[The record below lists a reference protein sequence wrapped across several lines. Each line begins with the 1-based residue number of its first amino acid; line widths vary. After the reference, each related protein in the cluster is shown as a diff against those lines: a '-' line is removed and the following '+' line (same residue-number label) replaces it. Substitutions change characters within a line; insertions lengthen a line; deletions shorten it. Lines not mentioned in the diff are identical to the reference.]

1 MMNLRIA
8 CLFVTVAASISLATA
23 QNSGGRSSSA
33 KAGRDPLQ
41 TATKPLTPKSITTPR
56 RKSSVAVP
64 KASKSSPNAAAEL
77 THLERQNIKAGDSK
91 SRGAGPAK
99 GISAPKSAG
108 TTARTGSGINF
119 KYEKPVGGMT
129 ATKPDAH
136 AANSSTPRVTKKN

>member
-1 MMNLRIA
+1 MMKLRIA

-41 TATKPLTPKSITTPR
+41 TAIKPLTPKSVTTPT

-64 KASKSSPNAAAEL
+64 RTSKGSNAAAEL
-77 THLERQNIKAGDSK
+77 THLEHQNIKAGSK

>member
-1 MMNLRIA
+1 MMKLRIA

-41 TATKPLTPKSITTPR
+41 TAIKPLTPKSVTTPT

-64 KASKSSPNAAAEL
+64 RASKGSNAAAEL
-77 THLERQNIKAGDSK
+77 THLERQNIKAGSK

-129 ATKPDAH
+129 ATKPDAR